1 MKTSSQSLSASS
13 SSSIRLHSEP
23 NEVKPESIEFEEPI
37 TASRRIRRKKPQNKI
52 TADFSNEE
60 IKSIQNARTDLSLSL
75 ISEKDQTAL
84 LEKKKPSKIKLIPPE
99 NPKVEIVK

>member
-37 TASRRIRRKKPQNKI
+37 TASRRIRRKKP
-52 TADFSNEE
+52 
-60 IKSIQNARTDLSLSL
+60 
-75 ISEKDQTAL
+75 
-84 LEKKKPSKIKLIPPE
+84 
-99 NPKVEIVK
+99 